1 MVKLHTYRSHDQVS
15 VLFDLHGLIQLVD
28 QILDHVRV
36 LRIQLQRRIE
46 GLKSEVLLAQLLV
59 NLADHYENGR
69 LLWHDVTQLLKHVQG
84 VWILF
89 QSHEDG
95 PFLVFVQRVQ
105 RVNFFGPLE
114 ESKRLARSVA
124 VVARHASVGPQR
136 CQSAVD
142 LSCVCKALLRIRE
155 VVLLVGYVSQT
166 PPSVVVS
173 LVYVKCHLEVV
184 LRLFIVFV

>member
-1 MVKLHTYRSHDQVS
+1 MVKLHTYRSHDQVG
-15 VLFDLHGLIQLVD
+15 VLLDLHGLIQFVD

-46 GLKSEVLLAQLLV
+46 RLQSQLLLAQLLV
-59 NLADHYENGR
+59 DLADHYEHGR
-69 LLWHDVTQLLKHVQG
+69 FLRHDVTQLLEHVQG

-95 PFLVFVQRVQ
+95 AFLVFVQRIQ

-114 ESKRLARSVA
+114 ESKCLAGSVA
-124 VVARHASVGPQR
+124 VVARHAAVGPQR

-142 LSCVCKALLRIRE
+142 LSRICKALLRIGE
-155 VVLLVGYVSQT
+155 VILLVGYVSQT

-173 LVYVKCHLEVV
+173 LVYVQCHLEVV